1 MESEGQKPLKE
12 PTTRIFATIG
22 VLDEYTGFLVNFKK
36 SLELLID
43 RDTELTVEKLKEKL
57 DKFIND
63 YKKIKDEYSEDQI
76 NSDKIPLR
84 KQLFAILDF
93 NQKDISN
100 LISNVGLG
108 ITKLEPK
115 DRVKQE
121 LLNDALVYKL
131 INSLNQKY
139 LNLMEKIKGIDD
151 TLFSKEGDG
160 TLLAEYIN
168 ERVKNLPELGKL
180 NLSNYKKK
188 IRNIHEQLRDLLP
201 RTDRKHVGI
210 SLHKIEKVKIE
221 KVKVKEGKKVGGKR
235 KKFNEN
241 FLKECSRKELN
252 IIGKKYG
259 LKDVEKIKNKRIL
272 INYIDV
278 VNIYKI
284 GLIKRRKRLNSLASL
299 LDINPKSYKKK
310 SYLISKINQTIF

>member
-1 MESEGQKPLKE
+1 METKG
-12 PTTRIFATIG
+12 PTTRIFIVIK
-22 VLDEYTGFLVNFKK
+22 VLDEYTRLIINLKN
-36 SLELLID
+36 SLALLIN
-43 RDTELTVEKLKEKL
+43 RDIELTFEDLKEKL
-57 DKFIND
+57 NKFTND
-63 YKKIKDEYSEDQI
+63 YEKIKEEYPESEI

-84 KQLFAILDF
+84 KTLFAIFDF

-100 LISNVGLG
+100 LINNTGLG
-108 ITKLEPK
+108 IIKLDEE
-115 DRVKQE
+115 DNIKQ
-121 LLNDALVYKL
+121 ALMNEALIYKL

-139 LNLMEKIKGIDD
+139 IDLMEQVKKVDN
-151 TLFSKEGDG
+151 TLFSEEGDK
-160 TLLAEYIN
+160 TLLSEYIN
-168 ERVKNLPELGKL
+168 QRVKNLPDLSKL
-180 NLSNYKKK
+180 NLSSYKKK

-201 RTDRKHVGI
+201 RTDRELVGT
-210 SLHKIEKVKIE
+210 SLHKIELESLINKM
-221 KVKVKEGKKVGGKR
+221 KKKKGGKR

-299 LDINPKSYKKK
+299 LDINPKLYKKK

>member
-168 ERVKNLPELGKL
+168 ERVRNLPDLSKL
-180 NLSNYKKK
+180 NLSSYKEK

-210 SLHKIEKVKIE
+210 SLHKIEKVKE
-221 KVKVKEGKKVGGKR
+221 VKEKKIGGKR